1 MKNSKKKINWLM
13 SLDKLKKEK
22 NDGNLLCEHANG
34 REHNFNKFTLL
45 EQFYYDIL
53 RVKLR

>member
-1 MKNSKKKINWLM
+1 M

-22 NDGNLLCEHANG
+22 NDGNLLCEHAIG